1 MGDYCGFSSN
11 LAWRWSLNV
20 LLSCMGGVS
29 LWERC
34 VLPPCAAPVLL
45 GGSGA
50 HTQLSLRH
58 RRVLHPPS
66 SQEPVLP
73 TASFVGLFFSS
84 YQLFSCVFF
93 LPSCSHTCTKYCLFL
108 ILLLLFSLPP
118 DLYFYLILI
127 LILFPGSWAEG

>member
-34 VLPPCAAPVLL
+34 VLPPCADPVLL

-50 HTQLSLRH
+50 HTQLRLRH
-58 RRVLHPPS
+58 RRVLYPPS

-84 YQLFSCVFF
+84 YQLFFLCFF
-93 LPSCSHTCTKYCLFL
+93 PPFLLTHMHKVLFVSHPAPSVLSASRSLFL
-108 ILLLLFSLPP
+108 SYINSNPLPWK
-118 DLYFYLILI
+118 L
-127 LILFPGSWAEG
+127 G